1 MTRSEVSGSKDYDL
15 GGPRIWGGVWGG
27 CDQVLVENVFLQFFK
42 DFDIS
47 MNNKIILKTDLQ
59 RDLSGKS
66 QPSWKSVQTTKK
78 TRLNSP
84 KNHMCRW
91 YDDTQLCKISYPIT
105 PLHLWNIKITNFKPE
120 TCPYDLLVIC
130 YFYIS
135 QTKSSFNKI
144 FDKVMYHHIICTCD
158 FCVNFDDFFH
168 LDLHE
173 FLRKLL
179 FPPCNSD

>member
-91 YDDTQLCKISYPIT
+91 YDDTQLCKISYSINSTSFVKYKNNKFQARNLPI
-105 PLHLWNIKITNFKPE
+105 WF
-120 TCPYDLLVIC
+120 
-130 YFYIS
+130 IS
-135 QTKSSFNKI
+135 N
-144 FDKVMYHHIICTCD
+144 
-158 FCVNFDDFFH
+158 
-168 LDLHE
+168 
-173 FLRKLL
+173 LL
-179 FPPCNSD
+179 FLYLTNEIEFQQDIWQGYVSSYHLHMWFLCEFRRLFSSWFARVFTKIVISTM